1 MKAVG
6 YLIGLA
12 LAVAAGFF
20 ARGLMPAGGPPPGMP
35 PMGAMPPAAVVAQVL
50 TEAPLDVLDEY
61 IATVEPVQE
70 VMVRTEVDGY
80 IDQVH
85 FKEGAA
91 VSEGDLLFTIDQ
103 KQYRAQVA
111 ARQAELSRAKAELV
125 RAEKYLK
132 RLQEAGQRS
141 VSEADVDKAES
152 DHLQA
157 AANIEQAEANLN
169 LAQIDL
175 GYTEIRAPIAGRIGA
190 AKATKGNYVTSSS
203 DPLARIVQTDPIR
216 VVFSMTDSVYLDLR
230 RQELAGQAD
239 ALAARVRLPSGATLE
254 TVGAKDFDDNAMS
267 SGTGTL
273 AVRYLFDNPDG
284 LLVSGGYVNILL
296 GRQERPMGLRI
307 PQRAVL
313 VDPQGSY
320 VLTVDEAGQV
330 GTARVKL
337 GNSIEADFVVLS
349 GLNVGDRVVVDGVQK
364 VRPGVTASVTLLEVT
379 P

>member
-1 MKAVG
+1 MKVVG

-12 LAVAAGFF
+12 MAVAVGFF
-20 ARGLMPAGGPPPGMP
+20 ARGLMSGGGPPPGMA
-35 PMGAMPPAAVVAQVL
+35 PMGGMPPAAVVAQAL
-50 TEAPLDVLDEY
+50 KEAPLDVQEEY
-61 IATVEPVQE
+61 IASVEPVQE
-70 VMVRTEVDGY
+70 VMVRTEVAGY

-85 FKEGAA
+85 FQEGAA
-91 VSEGDLLFTIDQ
+91 VSAGDLLFTIDQ
-103 KQYRAQVA
+103 KPYRARVA
-111 ARQAELSRAKAELV
+111 VRQAELSRAKAELV

-132 RLQEAGQRS
+132 RLQEAGERS

-157 AANIEQAEANLN
+157 VANIEQAEANLN

-190 AKATKGNYVTSSS
+190 AKATKGNYVTSAS
-203 DPLARIVQTDPIR
+203 DALARIVQTDPIR
-216 VVFSMTDSVYLDLR
+216 VVFSMTDRVYLDLR
-230 RQELAGQAD
+230 RQEQEGAVE
-239 ALAARVRLPSGATLE
+239 ALAARVRLPNGTTLE
-254 TVGAKDFDDNAMS
+254 TVGQKDFDDNAMS
-267 SGTGTL
+267 RETGTL

-296 GRQERPMGLRI
+296 GQRERPMGIRV

-320 VLTVDEAGQV
+320 VLTVDDAGQV
-330 GTARVKL
+330 GTARVQL
-337 GNSIEADFVVLS
+337 GKTIEADFVVLA
-349 GLNVGDRVVVDGVQK
+349 GLKAGDRVVVDGVQK
-364 VRPGVTASVTLLEVT
+364 VQPGMTASVTLQEVA